1 MTKENRAKY
10 MQACLALKKLDI
22 TPSDFINLD
31 MAMCFETWAEDD
43 LCDTPMTV
51 DSAMEMH
58 LDTGYFKDVCEKAL
72 EL

>member
-43 LCDTPMTV
+43 PDGEPMTANV
-51 DSAMEMH
+51 AMEIH
-58 LDTGYFKDVCEKAL
+58 LDTDYFLDVMNEAL
-72 EL
+72 KL

>member
-10 MQACLALKKLDI
+10 MQACLALKKLGI
-22 TPSDFINLD
+22 EPKDFIDLD

-43 LCDTPMTV
+43 PDGEPITADV
-51 DSAMEMH
+51 AMDIH
-58 LDTGYFKDVCEKAL
+58 LDTGYFKDVCAKAL